1 MIILIQ
7 RLKQYQQADV
17 EPNSQDMQI
26 ALSRTVLDETTAQ
39 LLSTI
44 TQELEGEYRNLLLF
58 LFGEKEVCAPV
69 PLHASGMVDDSRTYQ
84 ITGNGLSRI

>member
-1 MIILIQ
+1 MLESNKPRLPLLSTPTHIPMFIDPAILIQ

-44 TQELEGEYRNLLLF
+44 TQELEGE
-58 LFGEKEVCAPV
+58 
-69 PLHASGMVDDSRTYQ
+69 
-84 ITGNGLSRI
+84 